1 MEELQC
7 VRLIKEFN
15 GKAIGTKGTIVL
27 KYTDNDFEVGIYLL
41 NRYNLLL
48 MNQILAEYV
57 VNGTL
62 LFEGLA
68 VDVKN
73 IKNLLDNN
81 PIKYNI
87 IPNFSY

>member
-48 MNQILAEYV
+48 MN
-57 VNGTL
+57 
-62 LFEGLA
+62 
-68 VDVKN
+68 
-73 IKNLLDNN
+73 
-81 PIKYNI
+81 
-87 IPNFSY
+87 